1 MMIEESK
8 RHIGQQ
14 ENKKEEM
21 INIYM
26 EKQKTDWAIVER
38 KRRDKRTKDALVQK
52 RTEGMMSD
60 VGNEETKKC
69 ARNSWTEDKN

>member
-38 KRRDKRTKDALVQK
+38 KRRDKRTKDALV
-52 RTEGMMSD
+52 
-60 VGNEETKKC
+60 
-69 ARNSWTEDKN
+69 